1 VSEAGSGAPD
11 LSVVLNEA
19 HVLLERRRYTHAR
32 SVIAQGLRHFP
43 QNTEL
48 LYLSAFVDYAE
59 DNNDAAMQ
67 TVRQALAQ
75 DPEHVGARRLCAHLH
90 EEAKEFAQ
98 AEALW
103 IGLLREFPED
113 ADSYAAYAELMLRTL
128 NIEKATRLA
137 EEGLR
142 HEPEHAGCLYVAAMV
157 DVVSGGGLRG
167 SRNENLQRLL
177 SAHPEQVRT
186 SVALVI
192 ALSDQGRHRDAL
204 RVAQELLRSHP
215 QSEQYVS
222 LVRELKLHTHWSLLP
237 LYPMQRWGWGGA
249 IAVTVVGIIGVRMVN
264 NFMPGPL
271 GSAVVFAW
279 LAYLIYSW
287 VWPPLLRKL
296 I

>member
-1 VSEAGSGAPD
+1 
-11 LSVVLNEA
+11 
-19 HVLLERRRYTHAR
+19 
-32 SVIAQGLRHFP
+32 
-43 QNTEL
+43 
-48 LYLSAFVDYAE
+48 
-59 DNNDAAMQ
+59 MQ
-67 TVRQALAQ
+67 TVRQALAR

-142 HEPEHAGCLYVAAMV
+142 HEPDHAGCLYVAAMV

-215 QSEQYVS
+215 QSEQYVT
-222 LVRELKLHTHWSLLP
+222 LVRELKMQTHWSLLP

-249 IAVTVVGIIGVRMVN
+249 IAVTVVGILGVRAVN

-271 GSAVVFAW
+271 GSAIVFAW
-279 LAYLIYSW
+279 LGYLIYSW

>member
-1 VSEAGSGAPD
+1 
-11 LSVVLNEA
+11 
-19 HVLLERRRYTHAR
+19 
-32 SVIAQGLRHFP
+32 
-43 QNTEL
+43 
-48 LYLSAFVDYAE
+48 
-59 DNNDAAMQ
+59 
-67 TVRQALAQ
+67 
-75 DPEHVGARRLCAHLH
+75 
-90 EEAKEFAQ
+90 
-98 AEALW
+98 
-103 IGLLREFPED
+103 
-113 ADSYAAYAELMLRTL
+113 
-128 NIEKATRLA
+128 
-137 EEGLR
+137 
-142 HEPEHAGCLYVAAMV
+142 MV

-215 QSEQYVS
+215 QSEQYVT
-222 LVRELKLHTHWSLLP
+222 LVRELKMQTHWSLLP

-249 IAVTVVGIIGVRMVN
+249 IAVTVVGILGVRAVN

-271 GSAVVFAW
+271 GSAIVFAW
-279 LAYLIYSW
+279 LGYLIYSW